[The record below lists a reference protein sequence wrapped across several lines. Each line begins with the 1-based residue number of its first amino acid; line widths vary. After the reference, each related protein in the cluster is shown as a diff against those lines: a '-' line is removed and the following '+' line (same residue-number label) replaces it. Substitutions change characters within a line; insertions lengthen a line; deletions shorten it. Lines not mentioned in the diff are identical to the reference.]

1 MQWKRT
7 LTESVGLKH
16 LEGMDLFLE
25 GLVKAYVL
33 EFPFGERIIF
43 VTINLSVD

>member
-1 MQWKRT
+1 MQQKRI
-7 LTESVGLKH
+7 LTESMGLKH
-16 LEGMDLFLE
+16 LEAMDLILE
-25 GLVKAYVL
+25 GLVEAYVL